1 MCSLRLFIGAL
12 VISSVATAEDHH
24 LRLDLDPLLDLT
36 TAGALTPAALEAQF
50 NASGFRE
57 NPFVQWN
64 KGRTV
69 ATFSTQPYSNITVD
83 LTILGGAVQVDEAA
97 VSFDGE
103 SGKLQREAFRAAD
116 TKSKDRLA
124 AKLNELLGATSKP
137 GPRPV
142 LGFKEDALVKSEAWS
157 SDKGQAVLQSG
168 GGTLQIMI
176 AMPGVQGMAEALKF
190 VGRAQGQ
197 RPAELSFFVR
207 LDQLFLPPT
216 AWGMTQDDVEK
227 ATRLP
232 GIKLEQS
239 PFFKWNTTTKE
250 SARFSRQLF
259 SNTKTDLL
267 MFDDAVNAEEANV
280 EFKDG
285 RVSKVIYT
293 LLTRG
298 NSGDHITAAQFDAV
312 FKATGRA
319 LGGVLGVRP
328 TRTNVAGVSLSKA
341 EGWLWTTPHTLALL
355 EFNVDAPKGK
365 VEFLRLT
372 LTPAKARA
380 ELLNLAGL
388 GNNAT
393 TRKRES
399 LTTSVKRDPR
409 TGDVEITGVPMR
421 DQGQKGYC
429 VAASCERLFRYLGV
443 PCDMDELAQLVS
455 ADAQRGA
462 NPSVMYSS
470 LTKIDQRYNM
480 RVKLMK
486 IPPGYGLG
494 PALKSQSEL
503 ERAQR
508 ASLRKLVQESVDQG
522 LPLLWCVML
531 APGETGVSP
540 AEEQPKR
547 EYRGPRVG
555 HMRLI
560 IGYNPKTGGV
570 IYTDSWGAGHERK
583 VMSLAEAEEMTTAV
597 FAMTPSR

>member
-1 MCSLRLFIGAL
+1 MLLA
-12 VISSVATAEDHH
+12 VVAGAEDHQ
-24 LRLDLDPLLDLT
+24 LKLDLDPLLEP
-36 TAGALTPAALEAQF
+36 GKAALLTAQALEEKF
-50 NASGFRE
+50 SASDLKE
-57 NPFVQWN
+57 NPFIRWN
-64 KGRTV
+64 KDRSV
-69 ATFSTQPYSNITVD
+69 ATFSQQPYSNITVD
-83 LTILGGAVQVDEAA
+83 LTILGGSVRLDEAA
-97 VSFDGE
+97 VTFDPA
-103 SGKLQREAFRAAD
+103 SGKLQHAAFRAAAAD
-116 TKSKDRLA
+116 TKSKA
-124 AKLNELLGATSKP
+124 ALRSKLNELLSTQPKP

-142 LGFKEDALVKSEAWS
+142 IGLKDDAALKSEAWS
-157 SDKGQAVLQSG
+157 SDKGSAVLQSG
-168 GGTLQIMI
+168 AELLQMI
-176 AMPGVQGMAEALKF
+176 LAMPGASVGAEAMRFAPLSRE
-190 VGRAQGQ
+190 RASG
-197 RPAELSFFVR
+197 ELHFFVR
-207 LDQLFLPPT
+207 LDQMFAPPSV
-216 AWGMTQDDVEK
+216 WGMTTDDVEK

-232 GIKLEQS
+232 GMRLESS

-250 SARFSRQLF
+250 SARFSRKLF
-259 SNTKTDLL
+259 SNTETDLL

-285 RVSKVIYT
+285 RAAKVIYT

-298 NSGDHITAAQFDAV
+298 NSGGGITAAQFDAV

-328 TRTNVAGVSLSKA
+328 TKTNVAGMSLTKT
-341 EGWLWTTPHTLALL
+341 EGWLWSTPHTLALL
-355 EFNVDAPKGK
+355 EFNVEAPKGK

-372 LTPAKARA
+372 LAPAKARA

-393 TRKRES
+393 TRKRDR
-399 LTTSVKRDPR
+399 LTTSVKHDAS
-409 TGDVEITGVPMR
+409 TGDVEIAGVPMR

-462 NPSVMYSS
+462 SPSVMYSS

-480 RVKLMK
+480 RVKLVK
-486 IPPGYGLG
+486 IPQGYGLG
-494 PALKSQSEL
+494 SALKSQSEL

-508 ASLRKLVQESVDQG
+508 ASLRKLIPEYIDQG
-522 LPLLWCVML
+522 LPLLWCVQL

-540 AEEQPKR
+540 AGDEQAKR

-583 VMSLAEAEEMTTAV
+583 VMTLAEAEEMTTAV
-597 FAMTPSR
+597 FSMAPSR